1 MLLDYLP
8 TADAVGRPASR
19 AVSAFIHE
27 DSIMPPAPTAAPAIS
42 KEQADAIFSRGL
54 EGVIAGETAVC
65 SIEQGGLWYRGYEI
79 HDLAKNAT
87 FEQVAFLL
95 LEGHKPSDAELKRF
109 TAEIVAD
116 RALPPFVTAFIESCG
131 GWLASGRA
139 VPMDVLRSA
148 VSMLGHTDPDSQDN
162 SAAANL
168 RKSKRLLAKIPTVI
182 GHMQNVIDGR
192 AIIGGE
198 LGGDPSLGHASNLM
212 YMMTGQKPGAEY
224 ARVVDASLI
233 LYAEHDFNAS
243 TFTSR
248 VIAGTLSDM
257 HGAVAGGIAALKG
270 PLHGGANE
278 AAMEMLKEI
287 MRDVGESAI
296 GSFKVDEWM
305 QRAFDTKRKL
315 MGFGHRVYKNG
326 DHRAPILHKMGRDVA
341 EKDTKNP
348 GGHAAVKWFQLGE
361 QVQKIM
367 LEKKSIH
374 PNVDFPCGMTYFTM
388 GIPVPQ
394 YTPIFVASRITGWCA
409 HIMEQHANNRI
420 IRPLSKY
427 TGEASRKW

>member
-1 MLLDYLP
+1 MS
-8 TADAVGRPASR
+8 TST
-19 AVSAFIHE
+19 SK
-27 DSIMPPAPTAAPAIS
+27 APAIS
-42 KEQADAIFSRGL
+42 KEQAEAIFSKGL
-54 EGVIAGETAVC
+54 EGIIAGETAIC

-79 HDLAKNAT
+79 HDLAAKAT
-87 FEQVAFLL
+87 FEEVAFLL
-95 LEGHKPSDAELKRF
+95 LEWHKPSAAELARF
-109 TAEIVAD
+109 KAELV
-116 RALPPFVTAFIESCG
+116 RERSLPAPVVSFIESMG
-131 GWLASGRA
+131 GYLASGRA
-139 VPMDVLRSA
+139 VPMDVLRTA
-148 VSMLGHTDPDSQDN
+148 VSILGHMDPDAQDN
-162 SAAANL
+162 GPAAGL
-168 RKSKRLLAKIPTVI
+168 RKSKRLLAKIATII

-192 AIIGGE
+192 AIVGRETGGNPA
-198 LGGDPSLGHASNLM
+198 LDHAANLL
-212 YMMTGQKPGAEY
+212 YMMTGTTPDPTY
-224 ARVVDASLI
+224 ARVVDVSLI

-257 HGAVAGGIAALKG
+257 HGAVTGAIAALKG
-270 PLHGGANE
+270 SLHGGANE
-278 AAMEMLKEI
+278 MAMEMLREI
-287 MRDVGESAI
+287 MHDVGEAAI
-296 GSFKVDEWM
+296 GSPAVDAWM

-326 DHRAPILHKMGRDVA
+326 DHRAPVLHKLGRAVA

-348 GGHAAVKWFQLGE
+348 GGQAAIKWFQLGE

-374 PNVDFPCGMTYFTM
+374 PNVDFPCGLTYFTM

-427 TGEASRKW
+427 TGQAPRAW